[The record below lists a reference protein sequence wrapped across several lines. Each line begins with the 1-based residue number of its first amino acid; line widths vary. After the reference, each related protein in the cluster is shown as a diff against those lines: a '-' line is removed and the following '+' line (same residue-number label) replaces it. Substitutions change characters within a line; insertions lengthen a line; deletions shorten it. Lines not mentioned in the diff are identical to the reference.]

1 MAEFITAQRSAEL
14 IPDGA
19 TVGIAGMGL
28 SGWAEEVARA
38 MRDRFKETGHP
49 CNINLKQGCAMG
61 DWKTRGV
68 TVLGEAGPGL
78 VTRWSAAHIGS
89 AFTLCKQVQEGK
101 IQCHCLPQGVIVNLW
116 REIAAGRPG
125 LLTKVGLGTFVDPRL
140 EGGRMNEE
148 TTDDAAELVQF
159 NGEDYL
165 FYKGFPLDVALLRG
179 TVADED
185 GNITFDHWEHDIA
198 TGQPVWHIA
207 ATLMGNGMYSV
218 HVTDPAKFYQ
228 VLGAQKA
235 GTDGSGRIAREDIEP
250 QIKTEAIAA
259 IRQGVG
265 QLSKL
270 HIPYTDIAAHEA
282 QLTEDVN
289 ALLDKDWGE
298 ARGIGIFKIAIGMI
312 DADPS
317 SKEKI
322 EKYQETKGYTD
333 PSMLGAYMGMGQ
345 TQAMQAAGAN
355 ANGAVT
361 GFAGL
366 GMMGGAAQT
375 NIAGLMQ
382 QGMQAQQ
389 AQAQQAQY
397 NAAAGAVQTPVR
409 PAENSW
415 TCACGSVN
423 TGKFCPECGSPKPE
437 APSGVCP
444 NCGQAFPDPANP
456 PKFCPECGTKL

>member
-1 MAEFITAQRSAEL
+1 
-14 IPDGA
+14 
-19 TVGIAGMGL
+19 MGL
-28 SGWAEEVARA
+28 IKVAVEALGAITNAAGNTLSSSWVDYFESGDMTGLFMKRGVKIASKGSVNKGGDDNIISSGSGIDVQENQCMILVENGSIVDFCAEPGRYTFDASTAPSLMSGSNSGLKALAATIGQQFLAGGSRTNTQRV
-38 MRDRFKETGHP
+38 FY
-49 CNINLKQGCAMG
+49 INLGEIQGFK
-61 DWKTRGV
+61 W
-68 TVLGEAGPGL
+68 
-78 VTRWSAAHIGS
+78 GS
-89 AFTLCKQVQEGK
+89 
-101 IQCHCLPQGVIVNLW
+101 
-116 REIAAGRPG
+116 
-125 LLTKVGLGTFVDPRL
+125 
-140 EGGRMNEE
+140 
-148 TTDDAAELVQF
+148 
-159 NGEDYL
+159 
-165 FYKGFPLDVALLRG
+165 
-179 TVADED
+179 